1 MKDDVLNLVCS
12 FIADEAGINENE
24 MEGGTM
30 LEKDLGIYGDDACE
44 LIVKFGKHFHVDVSR
59 FLAADYFRGEGFR
72 LPPYWRK
79 LLKIKYPN
87 KKELTINHLVKAVA
101 GGRLDESIIGS

>member
-12 FIADEAGINENE
+12 FIADEAGRDENK

-59 FLAADYFRGEGFR
+59 FLAAVALVGKDLGCR
-72 LPPYWRK
+72 L
-79 LLKIKYPN
+79 
-87 KKELTINHLVKAVA
+87 T
-101 GGRLDESIIGS
+101 GGNG